1 MAVQSFTEEELQN
14 LDKQTIIKLFLTT
27 SAASQQ
33 MLEQQ
38 TSQIKQQASQIE
50 QLNNNIRNLTIQ
62 LDVLKKYLFG
72 RRTETGMTD
81 AGENQYSFKVNAYN
95 ELEVTLDENSD
106 HKEPAIEEIVPRV
119 HFAPPSGRW
128 CVESGHPAL

>member
-1 MAVQSFTEEELQN
+1 MTVQSFTEEELQN

-50 QLNNNIRNLTIQ
+50 QLNNNIQNLTAQ
-62 LDVLKKYLFG
+62 LDVFKKKYLFG
-72 RRTETGMTD
+72 CRTETGMTD
-81 AGENQYSFKVNAYN
+81 AGENQYS
-95 ELEVTLDENSD
+95 L
-106 HKEPAIEEIVPRV
+106 
-119 HFAPPSGRW
+119 
-128 CVESGHPAL
+128 